1 MRPYLREPTNNV
13 PRQCSS
19 KQNASVLWLIVYLS
33 ATFYQKQCAT
43 VTPARHHWLVVAFGP
58 CSDTDWDAQMLQLAV
73 GLSLTTASN
82 SGTPFPSRLYDVPPA
97 LRPSRCTPP
106 LSPPHS
112 PTLNNGAL
120 LCASGWPQGPR
131 RSLSLP
137 GFFKSVIYFTLSL
150 PCTSLLKMYVQKFL
164 VLTKHLIY
172 KSKLQYNPLCLSLLH
187 RR

>member
-19 KQNASVLWLIVYLS
+19 MQNASVLWLIVYFS
-33 ATFYQKQCAT
+33 AAFYQKQCAT

-58 CSDTDWDAQMLQLAV
+58 CSDTEMLRCFNLPLACHSPLPPTQVPPTPPASVMYLQL
-73 GLSLTTASN
+73 SLHP
-82 SGTPFPSRLYDVPPA
+82 GVPPA
-97 LRPSRCTPP
+97 PSA
-106 LSPPHS
+106 PPHS

>member
-1 MRPYLREPTNNV
+1 MRPYLQEPSNNL

-19 KQNASVLWLIVYLS
+19 MQNASVLWLIVYFS
-33 ATFYQKQCAT
+33 AAFYQKQCAT
-43 VTPARHHWLVVAFGP
+43 VTPARHRFGICRWLVTHHHYP
-58 CSDTDWDAQMLQLAV
+58 LPL
-73 GLSLTTASN
+73 
-82 SGTPFPSRLYDVPPA
+82 
-97 LRPSRCTPP
+97 PP
-106 LSPPHS
+106 LWWTSSSPSIQVSPHPSAPPHC

-120 LCASGWPQGPR
+120 LCAPGWPQGPR

-137 GFFKSVIYFTLSL
+137 GFFKSVIYFTLSI